1 MTDFSLS
8 RSNRASRIAA
18 AFALVLLAV
27 MIAAPWWASSS
38 FLHLAGEFAVYLA
51 LATVWNLR
59 AGSAGLVSV
68 GQQAYVGLGGN
79 LSFTTA
85 LFLGFHP
92 LLAVPLGG
100 VSAVIV
106 ILVASVVFRLIAAP
120 SHRVRRRVRNRP
132 ARDRDQGAGRQLV
145 ARSINLLAC
154 ADIGHGL
161 PCAGL
166 WLAAVPRRS
175 CAGGHS

>member
-59 AGSAGLVSV
+59 AGYAGLVSV

-100 VSAVIV
+100 V
-106 ILVASVVFRLIAAP
+106 FRP
-120 SHRVRRRVRNRP
+120 S
-132 ARDRDQGAGRQLV
+132 
-145 ARSINLLAC
+145 SSS
-154 ADIGHGL
+154 
-161 PCAGL
+161 
-166 WLAAVPRRS
+166 W
-175 CAGGHS
+175 